1 MLKTITHEADFCVV
15 GGGLAG
21 MCAAIA
27 AARAGK
33 SVVLMQ
39 ERPVLGG
46 NASSEIRM
54 WICGAQG
61 ENNRETG
68 IVEEINLESLYRNPY
83 KIYSVWDSI
92 LFGVVKNEKNITLLL
107 NTSACD
113 AEMEGD
119 KIKTVIGWQMTTQ
132 TWQHVSAKYFADC
145 SGDSVLAPLTH
156 AEYRIGREAC
166 GEFEEK
172 TSIQTADKQTMGLSC
187 LIQARKTDQDIEF
200 IAPAWAKKL
209 TEEDI
214 ARRMPHMDS
223 TSENFWYLEL
233 GGDRDSIADTEE
245 IRDELVALAFGYW
258 DYFKNSGR
266 FDGAEKW
273 QLDFVG
279 FLPGKRESRRMVGAY
294 IMNQR
299 DVLSGG
305 HFDDVIAYGGWPLD
319 DHDPRG
325 FYHLG
330 APHVWGEM
338 KNIYGIPYRVLF
350 SANVANLFFAGRNIS
365 MTHAAMSSSRVM
377 MTCAVLGQAVG
388 EAAAIATE
396 YNTTPQGVYDFYLE
410 ELQQRLMRADC
421 FIPYLVRKAGAA
433 TQKGTLSGCEN
444 AENLRNG
451 LDRNHSVYGS
461 RENGV
466 FTELGEAITYTFAEP
481 VYVECAHIV
490 FDSDLNRRTLPGDDA
505 ETYHSMRAN
514 ILPDS
519 PKMHVPDTLVKAY
532 DLEIKLAD
540 GSIRREHVTH
550 NIKRMN
556 EIVVDAPVLAISL
569 IPQKLWGGETCVHIF
584 SFDLY

>member
-1 MLKTITHEADFCVV
+1 MLKTITHEVDFCVV

-92 LFGVVKNEKNITLLL
+92 LFGIVKNEKNITLLL

-132 TWQHVSAKYFADC
+132 TWQHVTAKYFADC

-156 AEYRIGREAC
+156 AEYRIGRESC
-166 GEFEEK
+166 EEFDEK
-172 TSIQTADKQTMGLSC
+172 TSVKVADKKTMGLSC
-187 LIQARKTDQDIEF
+187 LIQARKTDQNIEF
-200 IAPAWAKKL
+200 IAPSWAKKL

-214 ARRMPHMDS
+214 ARRMPNVEA
-223 TSENFWYLEL
+223 TGENFWYLEL
-233 GGDRDSIADTEE
+233 GGNQDSIGDTEK

-258 DYFKNSGR
+258 DYFKNSGK
-266 FDGAEKW
+266 FAEAEKW
-273 QLDFVG
+273 QIDFIG
-279 FLPGKRESRRMVGAY
+279 FLPGKRESRRMIGPY

-305 HFDDVIAYGGWPLD
+305 HFKDVIAYGGWPLD

-325 FYHLG
+325 FYHVG
-330 APHVWGEM
+330 APNVWGVM
-338 KNIYGIPYRVLF
+338 KNIYGIPYRVLY
-350 SANVANLFFAGRNIS
+350 SANIANLFFAGRNIS
-365 MTHAAMSSSRVM
+365 MTHAAMSSARVM
-377 MTCAVLGQAVG
+377 MTCAVLGQAIG

-421 FIPYLVRKAGAA
+421 FIPYLVRQAGAA
-433 TQKGTLSGCEN
+433 TRKGTLSGCEN

-451 LDRNHSVYGS
+451 RDRNHAVYGS
-461 RENGV
+461 QENGV
-466 FTELGEAITYTFAEP
+466 FSALGQAITYTFAEP
-481 VYVECAHIV
+481 TYVECAHLV
-490 FDSDLNRRTLPGDDA
+490 FDSDLNRTTLPGDDT

-519 PKMHVPDTLVKAY
+519 PKMHVPHTLVKDY
-532 DLEIKLAD
+532 VLEIKLAD
-540 GSIRREHVTH
+540 GSIKQEEITN

-556 EIVVDAPVLAISL
+556 EIIIDAPVLSISF
-569 IPQKLWGGETCVHIF
+569 IPKKLWGTDTSIHIF